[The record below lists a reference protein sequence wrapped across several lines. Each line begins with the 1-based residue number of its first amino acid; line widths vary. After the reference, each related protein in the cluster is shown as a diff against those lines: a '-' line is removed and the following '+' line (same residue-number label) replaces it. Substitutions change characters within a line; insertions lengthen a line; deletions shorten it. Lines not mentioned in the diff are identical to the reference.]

1 MQYILLLFTC
11 VCDVIVFLQDF
22 NQKKKTFFLTRNDQ
36 RRSCPTIEESDIAS
50 MSYLNKTFLKTATT
64 KTIKEFFITF
74 S

>member
-22 NQKKKTFFLTRNDQ
+22 NQKTFFLTRNDQ
-36 RRSCPTIEESDIAS
+36 RRSRPTIEESDIAS

-64 KTIKEFFITF
+64 KQ
-74 S
+74 